1 MKRTWISE
9 HGEGYAVP
17 ACITSALHDESWHN
31 DACPH
36 FCRKD
41 DPMLVGGSLEDM
53 PVLSLWVE
61 HPAMEMR
68 DSLGGARFLVIRN
81 HEHPDVPEAL
91 LETDDAE
98 EAVALILKQPI
109 P

>member
-17 ACITSALHDESWHN
+17 ACITSALHDLSWHS
-31 DACPH
+31 DQCPH

-41 DPMLVGGSLEDM
+41 EPCEGDDM
-53 PVLSLWVE
+53 PAISLWVE
-61 HPAMEMR
+61 HPDPALR
-68 DSLGGARFLVIRN
+68 SDPGCARFIVADNGVL
-81 HEHPDVPEAL
+81 DVL
-91 LETDDAE
+91 LETYDAE
-98 EAVALILKQPI
+98 EAVAFILKQPI